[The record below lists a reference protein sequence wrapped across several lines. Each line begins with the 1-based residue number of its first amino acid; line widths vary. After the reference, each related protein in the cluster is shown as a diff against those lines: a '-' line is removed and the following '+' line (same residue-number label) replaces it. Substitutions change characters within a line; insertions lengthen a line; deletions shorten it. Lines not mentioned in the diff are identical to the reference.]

1 MAPRTSGRHCSQC
14 DHVVAD
20 LTRATDAE
28 LMALFRDGSGPR
40 CARFHVSQVD
50 RILSSR
56 SNRPTR
62 VLPIA
67 AFTSLLALLTGCETI
82 TQGEP
87 AIHVDQEPTMTVP
100 VELEHMVAPLQN
112 ETMDTAR
119 HTVQDTTSLDRSIEQ
134 SYILGDIAIVPP
146 DDLLDPWPIPL
157 EHNK

>member
-1 MAPRTSGRHCSQC
+1 MRSFKQERTVGSEGCKDRASGGSASIEPGQLLRVPIVGPVTFLVHHMRLTVPEPCHADWSTMAPRTSGRHCSQC

-67 AFTSLLALLTGCETI
+67 AFTVVRLALEQGVCAESATGF
-82 TQGEP
+82 
-87 AIHVDQEPTMTVP
+87 AQE
-100 VELEHMVAPLQN
+100 
-112 ETMDTAR
+112 
-119 HTVQDTTSLDRSIEQ
+119 
-134 SYILGDIAIVPP
+134 
-146 DDLLDPWPIPL
+146 
-157 EHNK
+157 